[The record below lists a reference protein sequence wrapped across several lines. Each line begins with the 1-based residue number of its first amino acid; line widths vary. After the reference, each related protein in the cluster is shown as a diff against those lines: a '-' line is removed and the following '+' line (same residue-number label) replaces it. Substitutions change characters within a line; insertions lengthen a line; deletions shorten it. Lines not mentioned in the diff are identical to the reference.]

1 MRRIIHI
8 SLLICL
14 ISCQQNGL
22 DAVQVGAPIYVAAS
36 VGGSTMT
43 KAPYMPMDNQG
54 HMIETPSPEY
64 PLMTDVWGSTE
75 AYEFTEKFYDPEE
88 KTRPWD
94 GSDESGK
101 VAIHTD
107 ATFQSGDPQLLRAAI
122 YNKNT
127 KPTVYFVAFSPISH
141 GAEKWVASDDGKSA
155 SFVFSGNDDV
165 MFAPQV
171 EGRYAQE
178 FSKSPLLHFRHLL
191 TWLRIEFK
199 AESKE
204 VSDSWGAIQSMTIRT
219 KNKVTVDLTEQS
231 YQADPFSYNFD
242 DPNNISFS
250 GELVNMNFYKVIE
263 EDSYVGS
270 QVTLVKKYTD
280 DVFPQVGGNTLI
292 PYLKTEELAYV
303 LCAPVTGQGKIVVDG
318 EDVDSPEYYIDLVT
332 DKRTVSIPIDL
343 RVFNKVTGK
352 VEPFLGS
359 SRGLQFTITLNFK
372 MGNTVYVACSANDW
386 KVGGL
391 VIGGIGDNELQTN

>member
-22 DAVQVGAPIYVAAS
+22 DAVQVGAPVYIAAS
-36 VGGSTMT
+36 VGGDSMT
-43 KAPYMPMDNQG
+43 KAPYMPTNNQG
-54 HMIETPSPEY
+54 HMVETPSPEH
-64 PLMTDVWGSTE
+64 PLKTDVWGSTTS
-75 AYEFTEKFYDPEE
+75 YIFTEEFYDQE

-127 KPTVYFVAFSPISH
+127 KPTVYFVAFSPISQ
-141 GAEKWVASDDGKSA
+141 GAEKWVASEDGKSA

-171 EGRYAQE
+171 QGTYATDY
-178 FSKSPLLHFRHLL
+178 SKSPVLSYRHLL
-191 TWLRIEFK
+191 TWLRVQMQ

-204 VSDSWGAIQSMTIRT
+204 VSDSWGAIKSMTIRSNSNL
-219 KNKVTVDLTEQS
+219 KIDLQKEAYNNDGT
-231 YQADPFSYNFD
+231 YNFE
-242 DPNNISFS
+242 NVVFS
-250 GELVNMNFYKVIE
+250 EETDLNFYKTIE
-263 EDSYVGS
+263 EESYDGA
-270 QVTLVKKYTD
+270 QVTMKKKFTD
-280 DVFPQVGGNTLI
+280 EVFTDIKV
-292 PYLKTEELAYV
+292 PYLKKEELAYV
-303 LCAPVTGQGKIVVDG
+303 LCAPVVGTDKKVVDG
-318 EDVDSPEYYIDLVT
+318 EEIDAEEYVITIST
-332 DKRTVSIPIDL
+332 DKRNVAIPVDL
-343 RVFNKVTGK
+343 RHMVSGV
-352 VEPFLGS
+352 VQPFLGS
-359 SRGLQFTITLNFK
+359 TRCMQFTLSLNFK
-372 MGNTVYVACSANDW
+372 MGNTIYLTSSVQDW

-391 VIGGIGDNELQTN
+391 VVGNIGDGNIQ

>member
-54 HMIETPSPEY
+54 HMVETPSPEH
-64 PLMTDVWGSTE
+64 PLKTDVWGSTTS
-75 AYEFTEKFYDPEE
+75 YIFTEEFYDQE

-127 KPTVYFVAFSPISH
+127 KPTVYFVAFSPISQ
-141 GAEKWVASDDGKSA
+141 GAEKWVASEDGKSA

-171 EGRYAQE
+171 QGTYATDY
-178 FSKSPLLHFRHLL
+178 SKSPVLSYSHLL
-191 TWLRIEFK
+191 TWLRVEMQ

-204 VSDSWGAIQSMTIRT
+204 VSDSWGAIKSMTIRSNSNV
-219 KNKVTVDLTEQS
+219 KIDLQKEAYNNDGT
-231 YQADPFSYNFD
+231 YNFE
-242 DPNNISFS
+242 NVVFS
-250 GELVNMNFYKVIE
+250 EETDLNFYKTIE
-263 EDSYVGS
+263 EESYDGA
-270 QVTLVKKYTD
+270 QVTMKKKFTD
-280 DVFPQVGGNTLI
+280 EVFTDIKV
-292 PYLKTEELAYV
+292 PYLKKEELAYV
-303 LCAPVTGQGKIVVDG
+303 LCAPVVGADKKVVDG
-318 EDVDSPEYYIDLVT
+318 EEIDAEEYVITIST
-332 DKRTVSIPIDL
+332 DKRNVAIPVDL
-343 RVFNKVTGK
+343 RHMVSGV
-352 VEPFLGS
+352 VQPFLGS
-359 SRGLQFTITLNFK
+359 TRCMQFTLSLNFK
-372 MGNTVYVACSANDW
+372 MGNTIYLTSSVQDW

-391 VIGGIGDNELQTN
+391 AVGNIGDGNIQ

>member
-43 KAPYMPMDNQG
+43 KAPYMPMDNKG
-54 HMIETPSPEY
+54 HMVETPSPEH
-64 PLMTDVWGSTE
+64 PLKTDVWGSTTS
-75 AYEFTEKFYDPEE
+75 YIFTEEFYDQE

-127 KPTVYFVAFSPISH
+127 KPTVYFVAFSPISQ
-141 GAEKWVASDDGKSA
+141 GAEKWVASEDGKSA

-171 EGRYAQE
+171 QGTYATDY
-178 FSKSPLLHFRHLL
+178 SKSPVLSYSHLL
-191 TWLRIEFK
+191 TWLRIEMQ

-204 VSDSWGAIQSMTIRT
+204 VSDSWGAIKSMTIRSNSNV
-219 KNKVTVDLTEQS
+219 KIDLQKEAYNNDGT
-231 YQADPFSYNFD
+231 YNFE
-242 DPNNISFS
+242 NVVFS
-250 GELVNMNFYKVIE
+250 EETDLNLYKTIE
-263 EDSYVGS
+263 EESYDGA
-270 QVTLVKKYTD
+270 QVTMKKKFTD
-280 DVFPQVGGNTLI
+280 EVFTDIKV
-292 PYLKTEELAYV
+292 PYLKKEELAYV
-303 LCAPVTGQGKIVVDG
+303 LCAPVVGTDKKVVDG
-318 EDVDSPEYYIDLVT
+318 EEIDAEEYVITIST
-332 DKRTVSIPIDL
+332 DKRNVAIPVDL
-343 RVFNKVTGK
+343 RHMVSGV
-352 VEPFLGS
+352 VQPFLGS
-359 SRGLQFTITLNFK
+359 TRCMQFTLSLNFK
-372 MGNTVYVACSANDW
+372 MGNTIYLTSSVQDW

-391 VIGGIGDNELQTN
+391 VVGNIGDGNIQ

>member
-43 KAPYMPMDNQG
+43 KAPYMPMDNKG
-54 HMIETPSPEY
+54 HMVETPSPEH
-64 PLMTDVWGSTE
+64 PLKTDVWGSTTS
-75 AYEFTEKFYDPEE
+75 YIFTEEFYDQE

-127 KPTVYFVAFSPISH
+127 KPTVYFVAFSPISQ
-141 GAEKWVASDDGKSA
+141 GAEKWVASEDGKSA

-171 EGRYAQE
+171 QGTYATDY
-178 FSKSPLLHFRHLL
+178 SKSPVLSYRHLL
-191 TWLRIEFK
+191 TWLRVEMQ

-204 VSDSWGAIQSMTIRT
+204 VSDSWGAIKSMTIRSNSNV
-219 KNKVTVDLTEQS
+219 KIDLQKEAYNNDGT
-231 YQADPFSYNFD
+231 YNFE
-242 DPNNISFS
+242 NVVFS
-250 GELVNMNFYKVIE
+250 EETDLNLYKTIE
-263 EDSYVGS
+263 EESYDGA
-270 QVTLVKKYTD
+270 QVTMKKKFTD
-280 DVFPQVGGNTLI
+280 EVFTDIKV
-292 PYLKTEELAYV
+292 PYLKKEELAYV
-303 LCAPVTGQGKIVVDG
+303 LCAPVVGTDKKVVDG
-318 EDVDSPEYYIDLVT
+318 EEIDAEEYVITIST
-332 DKRTVSIPIDL
+332 DKRNVAIPVDL
-343 RVFNKVTGK
+343 RHMVSGV
-352 VEPFLGS
+352 VQPFLGS
-359 SRGLQFTITLNFK
+359 TRCMQFTLSLNFK
-372 MGNTVYVACSANDW
+372 MGNTIYLTSSVQDW
-386 KVGGL
+386 NVGGL
-391 VIGGIGDNELQTN
+391 VVGNIGDGNIQ

>member
-1 MRRIIHI
+1 MLSKMRRIIHI

-54 HMIETPSPEY
+54 HMVETPSPEH
-64 PLMTDVWGSTE
+64 PLKTDVWGSTTS
-75 AYEFTEKFYDPEE
+75 YIFTEEFYDQE

-127 KPTVYFVAFSPISH
+127 KPTVYFVAFSPISQ
-141 GAEKWVASDDGKSA
+141 GAEKWVASEDGKSA

-171 EGRYAQE
+171 QGTYATDY
-178 FSKSPLLHFRHLL
+178 SKSPVLSYSHLL
-191 TWLRIEFK
+191 TWLRVEMQ

-204 VSDSWGAIQSMTIRT
+204 VSDSWGAIKSMTIRSNSNV
-219 KNKVTVDLTEQS
+219 KIDLQKEAYNNDGT
-231 YQADPFSYNFD
+231 YNFE
-242 DPNNISFS
+242 N
-250 GELVNMNFYKVIE
+250 LVFTEETDLNFYKTIE
-263 EDSYVGS
+263 EESYDGA
-270 QVTLVKKYTD
+270 QVTMKKKFTD
-280 DVFPQVGGNTLI
+280 EVFTDIKV
-292 PYLKTEELAYV
+292 PYLKKEELAYV
-303 LCAPVTGQGKIVVDG
+303 LCAPVVGTDKKVVDG
-318 EDVDSPEYYIDLVT
+318 EEIDAEEYVITIST
-332 DKRTVSIPIDL
+332 DKRNVAIPVDL
-343 RVFNKVTGK
+343 RHMVSGV
-352 VEPFLGS
+352 VQPFLGS
-359 SRGLQFTITLNFK
+359 TRCMQFTLSLNFK
-372 MGNTVYVACSANDW
+372 MGNTIYLTSSVQDW

-391 VIGGIGDNELQTN
+391 VVGNIGDGNIQ

>member
-22 DAVQVGAPIYVAAS
+22 DAVQVGAPVYIAAS

-54 HMIETPSPEY
+54 HMVETPSPEH
-64 PLMTDVWGSTE
+64 PLKTDVWGSTTS
-75 AYEFTEKFYDPEE
+75 YIFTEEFYDQE

-127 KPTVYFVAFSPISH
+127 KPTVYFVAFSPISQ
-141 GAEKWVASDDGKSA
+141 GAEKWVASEDGKSA

-171 EGRYAQE
+171 QGTYATDY
-178 FSKSPLLHFRHLL
+178 SKSPVLSYSHLL
-191 TWLRIEFK
+191 TWLRVEMQ

-204 VSDSWGAIQSMTIRT
+204 VSDSWGAIKSMTIRSNRNV
-219 KNKVTVDLTEQS
+219 KIDLQKEAYNNDGT
-231 YQADPFSYNFD
+231 YNFE
-242 DPNNISFS
+242 NVVFS
-250 GELVNMNFYKVIE
+250 EETDLNFYKTIE
-263 EDSYVGS
+263 EESYDGA
-270 QVTLVKKYTD
+270 QVTMKKKFTD
-280 DVFPQVGGNTLI
+280 EVFTDIKV
-292 PYLKTEELAYV
+292 PYLKKEELAYV
-303 LCAPVTGQGKIVVDG
+303 LCAPVVGTDKKVVDG
-318 EDVDSPEYYIDLVT
+318 EEIDAEEYVITIST
-332 DKRTVSIPIDL
+332 DKRNVAIPVDL
-343 RVFNKVTGK
+343 RHMVSGV
-352 VEPFLGS
+352 VQPFLGS
-359 SRGLQFTITLNFK
+359 TRCMQFTLSLNFK
-372 MGNTVYVACSANDW
+372 MGNTIYLTSSVQDW

-391 VIGGIGDNELQTN
+391 VVGNIGDGNIQ

>member
-22 DAVQVGAPIYVAAS
+22 DAVQVGAPVYIAAS

-54 HMIETPSPEY
+54 HMVETPSPEH
-64 PLMTDVWGSTE
+64 PLKTDVWGSTDP
-75 AYEFTEKFYDPEE
+75 YIFTEKFYDQE

-127 KPTVYFVAFSPISH
+127 KPTVYFVAFSPISQ
-141 GAEKWVASDDGKSA
+141 GAEKWVASEDGKSA

-171 EGRYAQE
+171 QGTYATDY
-178 FSKSPLLHFRHLL
+178 SKSPVLSYSHLL
-191 TWLRIEFK
+191 TWLRVEMQ

-204 VSDSWGAIQSMTIRT
+204 VSDSWGAIKSMTIRSNRNV
-219 KNKVTVDLTEQS
+219 KIDLQKEAYNNDGT
-231 YQADPFSYNFD
+231 YNFE
-242 DPNNISFS
+242 NVVFS
-250 GELVNMNFYKVIE
+250 EETDLNFYKTIE
-263 EDSYVGS
+263 EESYDGA
-270 QVTLVKKYTD
+270 QVTMKKKFTD
-280 DVFPQVGGNTLI
+280 EVFTDIKV
-292 PYLKTEELAYV
+292 PYLKKEELAYV
-303 LCAPVTGQGKIVVDG
+303 LCAPVVGTDKKVVDG
-318 EDVDSPEYYIDLVT
+318 EEIDAEEYVITIST
-332 DKRTVSIPIDL
+332 DKRNVAIPVDL
-343 RVFNKVTGK
+343 RHIVSGV
-352 VEPFLGS
+352 VQPFLGS
-359 SRGLQFTITLNFK
+359 TRCMQFTLSLNFK
-372 MGNTVYVACSANDW
+372 MGNTIYLTSSVQDW

-391 VIGGIGDNELQTN
+391 VVGNIGDGNIQ

>member
-43 KAPYMPMDNQG
+43 KAPYMPMDNKG
-54 HMIETPSPEY
+54 HMVETPSPEH
-64 PLMTDVWGSTE
+64 PLKTDVWGSTTS
-75 AYEFTEKFYDPEE
+75 YIFTEEFYDQE

-127 KPTVYFVAFSPISH
+127 KPTVYFVAFSPISQ
-141 GAEKWVASDDGKSA
+141 GAEKWVASEDGKSA

-171 EGRYAQE
+171 QGTYATDY
-178 FSKSPLLHFRHLL
+178 SKSPVLSYRHLL
-191 TWLRIEFK
+191 TWLRVEMQ

-204 VSDSWGAIQSMTIRT
+204 VSDSWGAIKSMTIRSNNNV
-219 KNKVTVDLTEQS
+219 KIDLQKEAYNNDGT
-231 YQADPFSYNFD
+231 YNFQ
-242 DPNNISFS
+242 NIVFS
-250 GELVNMNFYKVIE
+250 EETDLNLYKTIE
-263 EDSYVGS
+263 EESYDGA
-270 QVTLVKKYTD
+270 QVTMKKKFTD
-280 DVFPQVGGNTLI
+280 EVFTDIKV
-292 PYLKTEELAYV
+292 PYLKKEELAYV
-303 LCAPVTGQGKIVVDG
+303 LCAPVVGTDKKVVDG
-318 EDVDSPEYYIDLVT
+318 EEIDAEEYVITIST
-332 DKRTVSIPIDL
+332 DKRNVAIPVDL
-343 RVFNKVTGK
+343 RHMVSGV
-352 VEPFLGS
+352 VQPFLGS
-359 SRGLQFTITLNFK
+359 TRCMQFTLSLNFK
-372 MGNTVYVACSANDW
+372 MGNTIYLTSSVQDW

-391 VIGGIGDNELQTN
+391 AVGNIGDGNIQ

>member
-22 DAVQVGAPIYVAAS
+22 DAVQVGAPVYIAAS

-54 HMIETPSPEY
+54 HMIETPSPEH
-64 PLMTDVWGSTE
+64 PLKTDVWGSTTS
-75 AYEFTEKFYDPEE
+75 YIFTEEFYDQE

-127 KPTVYFVAFSPISH
+127 KPTVYFVAFSPISQ
-141 GAEKWVASDDGKSA
+141 GAEKWVASEDGKSA

-171 EGRYAQE
+171 QGTYATDY
-178 FSKSPLLHFRHLL
+178 SKSPVLSYRHLL
-191 TWLRIEFK
+191 TWLRVEMQ

-204 VSDSWGAIQSMTIRT
+204 VSDSWGAIKSMTIRSNRNV
-219 KNKVTVDLTEQS
+219 KIDLQKEAYNNDGT
-231 YQADPFSYNFD
+231 YNFE
-242 DPNNISFS
+242 NVVFS
-250 GELVNMNFYKVIE
+250 EETDLNFYKTIE
-263 EDSYVGS
+263 EESYDGA
-270 QVTLVKKYTD
+270 QVTMKKKFTD
-280 DVFPQVGGNTLI
+280 EVFTDIKV
-292 PYLKTEELAYV
+292 PYLKKEELAYV
-303 LCAPVTGQGKIVVDG
+303 LCAPVVGTDKKVVDG
-318 EDVDSPEYYIDLVT
+318 EEIDAEEYVITIST
-332 DKRTVSIPIDL
+332 DKRNVAIPVDL
-343 RVFNKVTGK
+343 RHMVSGV
-352 VEPFLGS
+352 VQPFLGS
-359 SRGLQFTITLNFK
+359 TRCMQFTLSLNFK
-372 MGNTVYVACSANDW
+372 MGNTIYLTSSVQDW

-391 VIGGIGDNELQTN
+391 VVGNIGDGNIQ

>member
-127 KPTVYFVAFSPISH
+127 KPTVYFVAFSPISQ

-204 VSDSWGAIQSMTIRT
+204 VSDSWGAIKSMTIRSNSNV
-219 KNKVTVDLTEQS
+219 KIDLQKEAYNNDGT
-231 YQADPFSYNFD
+231 YNFE
-242 DPNNISFS
+242 NVVFS
-250 GELVNMNFYKVIE
+250 EEKDLNFYKTIE
-263 EDSYVGS
+263 EESYDGA
-270 QVTLVKKYTD
+270 QVTMKKKFTD
-280 DVFPQVGGNTLI
+280 EVFTDIKV
-292 PYLKTEELAYV
+292 PYLKKEELAYV
-303 LCAPVTGQGKIVVDG
+303 LCAPVVGADKKVVDG
-318 EDVDSPEYYIDLVT
+318 EEIDAEEYVITIST
-332 DKRTVSIPIDL
+332 DKRNVAIPVDL
-343 RVFNKVTGK
+343 RHMVSGV
-352 VEPFLGS
+352 VQPFLGS
-359 SRGLQFTITLNFK
+359 TRCMQFTLSLNFK
-372 MGNTVYVACSANDW
+372 MGNTIYLTSSVQDW

-391 VIGGIGDNELQTN
+391 VVGNIGDGNIQ

>member
-43 KAPYMPMDNQG
+43 KAPYMPMDNKG
-54 HMIETPSPEY
+54 HMVETPSPEH
-64 PLMTDVWGSTE
+64 PLKTDVWGSTTS
-75 AYEFTEKFYDPEE
+75 YIFTEEFYDQE

-127 KPTVYFVAFSPISH
+127 KPTVYFVAFSPISQ
-141 GAEKWVASDDGKSA
+141 GAEKWVASEDGKSA

-171 EGRYAQE
+171 QGTYATDY
-178 FSKSPLLHFRHLL
+178 SKSPVLSYSHLL
-191 TWLRIEFK
+191 TWLRIEMQ

-204 VSDSWGAIQSMTIRT
+204 VSDSWGAIKSMTIRSNNNV
-219 KNKVTVDLTEQS
+219 KIDLQKEAYNNDGT
-231 YQADPFSYNFD
+231 YNFE
-242 DPNNISFS
+242 NVVFS
-250 GELVNMNFYKVIE
+250 EETDLNFYKTIE
-263 EDSYVGS
+263 EESYDGA
-270 QVTLVKKYTD
+270 QVTMKKKFTD
-280 DVFPQVGGNTLI
+280 EVFTDIKV
-292 PYLKTEELAYV
+292 PYLKKEELAYV
-303 LCAPVTGQGKIVVDG
+303 LCAPVVGTDKKVVDG
-318 EDVDSPEYYIDLVT
+318 EEIDAEEYVITIST
-332 DKRTVSIPIDL
+332 DKRNVAIPVDL
-343 RVFNKVTGK
+343 RHMVSGV
-352 VEPFLGS
+352 VQPFLGS
-359 SRGLQFTITLNFK
+359 TRCMQFTLSLNFK
-372 MGNTVYVACSANDW
+372 MGNTIYLTSSVQDW

-391 VIGGIGDNELQTN
+391 VVGNIGDGNIQ

>member
-43 KAPYMPMDNQG
+43 KAPYMPMDNKG
-54 HMIETPSPEY
+54 HMVETPSPEH
-64 PLMTDVWGSTE
+64 PLKTDVWGSTTS
-75 AYEFTEKFYDPEE
+75 YIFTEEFYDQE

-127 KPTVYFVAFSPISH
+127 KPTVYFVAFSPISQ
-141 GAEKWVASDDGKSA
+141 GAEKWVASEDGKSA

-171 EGRYAQE
+171 QGTYATDY
-178 FSKSPLLHFRHLL
+178 SKSPVLSYSHLL
-191 TWLRIEFK
+191 TWLRIEMQ

-204 VSDSWGAIQSMTIRT
+204 VSDSWGAIKSMTIRSNSNV
-219 KNKVTVDLTEQS
+219 KIDLQKEAYNNDGT
-231 YQADPFSYNFD
+231 YNFQ
-242 DPNNISFS
+242 NIVFS
-250 GELVNMNFYKVIE
+250 EETDLNLYKTIE
-263 EDSYVGS
+263 EESYDGA
-270 QVTLVKKYTD
+270 QVTMKKKFTD
-280 DVFPQVGGNTLI
+280 EVFTDIKV
-292 PYLKTEELAYV
+292 PYLKKEELAYV
-303 LCAPVTGQGKIVVDG
+303 LCAPVVGTDKKVVDG
-318 EDVDSPEYYIDLVT
+318 EEIDAEEYVITIST
-332 DKRTVSIPIDL
+332 DKRNVAIPVDL
-343 RVFNKVTGK
+343 RHMVSGV
-352 VEPFLGS
+352 VQPFLGS
-359 SRGLQFTITLNFK
+359 TRCMQFTLSLNFK
-372 MGNTVYVACSANDW
+372 MGNTIYLTSSVQDW

-391 VIGGIGDNELQTN
+391 VVGNIGDGNIQ

>member
-22 DAVQVGAPIYVAAS
+22 DAVQVGAPVYIAAS

-54 HMIETPSPEY
+54 HMIETPSPEH
-64 PLMTDVWGSTE
+64 PLKTDVWGSTTS
-75 AYEFTEKFYDPEE
+75 YIFTEEFYDQE

-127 KPTVYFVAFSPISH
+127 KPTVYFVAFSPISQ
-141 GAEKWVASDDGKSA
+141 GAEKWVASEDGKSA

-171 EGRYAQE
+171 QGTYATDY
-178 FSKSPLLHFRHLL
+178 SKSPVLSYRHLL
-191 TWLRIEFK
+191 TWLRVEMQ

-204 VSDSWGAIQSMTIRT
+204 VSDSWGAIKSMTIRSNSNV
-219 KNKVTVDLTEQS
+219 KIDLQKEAYNNDGT
-231 YQADPFSYNFD
+231 YNFE
-242 DPNNISFS
+242 NAVFS
-250 GELVNMNFYKVIE
+250 EETDLNFYKTIE
-263 EDSYVGS
+263 EESYDGA
-270 QVTLVKKYTD
+270 QVTMKKKFTD
-280 DVFPQVGGNTLI
+280 EVFTDIKV
-292 PYLKTEELAYV
+292 PYLKKEELAYV
-303 LCAPVTGQGKIVVDG
+303 LCAPVVGTDKKVVDG
-318 EDVDSPEYYIDLVT
+318 EEIDAEEYVITIST
-332 DKRTVSIPIDL
+332 DKRNVAIPVDL
-343 RVFNKVTGK
+343 RHMVSGV
-352 VEPFLGS
+352 VQPFLGS
-359 SRGLQFTITLNFK
+359 TRCMQFTLSLNFK
-372 MGNTVYVACSANDW
+372 MGNTIYLTSSVQDW

-391 VIGGIGDNELQTN
+391 VVGNIGDGNIQ

>member
-127 KPTVYFVAFSPISH
+127 KPTVYFVAFSPISQ
-141 GAEKWVASDDGKSA
+141 GAEKWVASEDGKSA

-204 VSDSWGAIQSMTIRT
+204 VSDSWGAIKSMTIRSNSNV
-219 KNKVTVDLTEQS
+219 KIDLQKEAYNNDGT
-231 YQADPFSYNFD
+231 YNFE
-242 DPNNISFS
+242 NVVFS
-250 GELVNMNFYKVIE
+250 EETDLNFYKTIE
-263 EDSYVGS
+263 EGSYDGA
-270 QVTLVKKYTD
+270 QVTMKKKFTD
-280 DVFPQVGGNTLI
+280 EVFTDIKV
-292 PYLKTEELAYV
+292 PYLKKEELAYV
-303 LCAPVTGQGKIVVDG
+303 LCAPVVGTDKKVVDG
-318 EDVDSPEYYIDLVT
+318 EEIDAEEYVITIST
-332 DKRTVSIPIDL
+332 DKRNVAIPVDL
-343 RVFNKVTGK
+343 RHMVSGV
-352 VEPFLGS
+352 VQPFLGS
-359 SRGLQFTITLNFK
+359 TRCMQFTLSLNFK
-372 MGNTVYVACSANDW
+372 MGNTIYLTSSVQDW

-391 VIGGIGDNELQTN
+391 VVGNIGDGNIQ

>member
-22 DAVQVGAPIYVAAS
+22 DAVQVGAPVYIAAS

-54 HMIETPSPEY
+54 HMVETPSPEH
-64 PLMTDVWGSTE
+64 PLKTDVWGSTTS
-75 AYEFTEKFYDPEE
+75 YIFTEEFYDQE

-127 KPTVYFVAFSPISH
+127 KPTVYFVAFSPISQ
-141 GAEKWVASDDGKSA
+141 GAEKWVASEDGKSA

-171 EGRYAQE
+171 QGTYATDY
-178 FSKSPLLHFRHLL
+178 SKSPVLSYRHLL
-191 TWLRIEFK
+191 TWLRVEMQ

-204 VSDSWGAIQSMTIRT
+204 VSDSWGAIKSMTIRSNSNV
-219 KNKVTVDLTEQS
+219 KIDLQKEAYNNDGT
-231 YQADPFSYNFD
+231 YNFE
-242 DPNNISFS
+242 NVVFS
-250 GELVNMNFYKVIE
+250 EETDLNLYKTIE
-263 EDSYVGS
+263 EESYDGA
-270 QVTLVKKYTD
+270 QVTMKKKFTD
-280 DVFPQVGGNTLI
+280 EVFTDIKV
-292 PYLKTEELAYV
+292 PYLKKEELAYV
-303 LCAPVTGQGKIVVDG
+303 LCAPVVGTDKKVVDG
-318 EDVDSPEYYIDLVT
+318 EEIDAEEYVITIST
-332 DKRTVSIPIDL
+332 DKRNVAIPVDL
-343 RVFNKVTGK
+343 RHMVSGV
-352 VEPFLGS
+352 VQPFLGS
-359 SRGLQFTITLNFK
+359 TRCMQFTLSLNFK
-372 MGNTVYVACSANDW
+372 MGNTIYLTSSVQDW
-386 KVGGL
+386 NVGGL
-391 VIGGIGDNELQTN
+391 VVGNIGDGNIQ

>member
-22 DAVQVGAPIYVAAS
+22 DAVQVGAPVYIAAS
-36 VGGSTMT
+36 VGGDSMT
-43 KAPYMPMDNQG
+43 KAPYMPTNNQG
-54 HMIETPSPEY
+54 HMVETPSPEH
-64 PLMTDVWGSTE
+64 PLKTDVWGSTTS
-75 AYEFTEKFYDPEE
+75 YIFTEEFYDQE

-127 KPTVYFVAFSPISH
+127 KPTVYFVAFSPISQ
-141 GAEKWVASDDGKSA
+141 GAEKWVASEDGKSA

-171 EGRYAQE
+171 QGTYATDY
-178 FSKSPLLHFRHLL
+178 SKSPVLSYSHLL
-191 TWLRIEFK
+191 TWLRVEMQ

-204 VSDSWGAIQSMTIRT
+204 VSDSWGAIKSMTIRSNNNV
-219 KNKVTVDLTEQS
+219 KIDLQKEAYNNDGT
-231 YQADPFSYNFD
+231 YNFE
-242 DPNNISFS
+242 NVVFS
-250 GELVNMNFYKVIE
+250 EETDLNFYKTIE
-263 EDSYVGS
+263 EESYDGA
-270 QVTLVKKYTD
+270 QVTMKKKFTD
-280 DVFPQVGGNTLI
+280 EVFTDIKV
-292 PYLKTEELAYV
+292 PYLKKEELAYV
-303 LCAPVTGQGKIVVDG
+303 LCAPVVGTDKKVVDG
-318 EDVDSPEYYIDLVT
+318 EEIDAEEYVITIST
-332 DKRTVSIPIDL
+332 DKRNVAIPVDL
-343 RVFNKVTGK
+343 RHMVSGV
-352 VEPFLGS
+352 VQPFLGS
-359 SRGLQFTITLNFK
+359 TRCMQFTLSLNFK
-372 MGNTVYVACSANDW
+372 MGNTIYLTSSVQDW

-391 VIGGIGDNELQTN
+391 VVGNIGDGNIQ

>member
-1 MRRIIHI
+1 MLSKMRRIIHI

-22 DAVQVGAPIYVAAS
+22 DTVQVGAPIYVAAS

-54 HMIETPSPEY
+54 HMIETPSPEH
-64 PLMTDVWGSTE
+64 PLKTDVWGSTDS
-75 AYEFTEKFYDPEE
+75 YIFTEEFYDQE

-127 KPTVYFVAFSPISH
+127 KPTVYFVAFSPISQ

-171 EGRYAQE
+171 QGTYATDY
-178 FSKSPLLHFRHLL
+178 SKSPVLSYSHLL
-191 TWLRIEFK
+191 TWLRIEMQ

-204 VSDSWGAIQSMTIRT
+204 VSDSWGAIKSMTIRSNNNV
-219 KNKVTVDLTEQS
+219 KIDLQKEAYNNDGT
-231 YQADPFSYNFD
+231 YNFE
-242 DPNNISFS
+242 NAVFS
-250 GELVNMNFYKVIE
+250 EETDLNFYKTIE
-263 EDSYVGS
+263 EESYDGA
-270 QVTLVKKYTD
+270 QVTMKKKFTD
-280 DVFPQVGGNTLI
+280 EVFTDIKV
-292 PYLKTEELAYV
+292 PYLKKEELAYV
-303 LCAPVTGQGKIVVDG
+303 LCAPVVGTDKKVVDG
-318 EDVDSPEYYIDLVT
+318 EEIDAEEYVITIST
-332 DKRTVSIPIDL
+332 DKRNVAIPVDL
-343 RVFNKVTGK
+343 RHMVSGEVQ
-352 VEPFLGS
+352 PFLGS
-359 SRGLQFTITLNFK
+359 TRCMQFTLSLNFK
-372 MGNTVYVACSANDW
+372 MGNTIYLTSSVQDW

-391 VIGGIGDNELQTN
+391 VVGNIGDGNIQ

>member
-22 DAVQVGAPIYVAAS
+22 DAVQVGAPVYIAAS
-36 VGGSTMT
+36 VGGDSMT
-43 KAPYMPMDNQG
+43 KAPYMPTNNQG
-54 HMIETPSPEY
+54 HMVETPSPEH
-64 PLMTDVWGSTE
+64 PLKTDVWGSTTS
-75 AYEFTEKFYDPEE
+75 YIFTEEFYDQE

-127 KPTVYFVAFSPISH
+127 KPTVYFVAFSPISQ
-141 GAEKWVASDDGKSA
+141 GAEKWVASEDGKSA

-171 EGRYAQE
+171 QGTYATDY
-178 FSKSPLLHFRHLL
+178 SKSPVLSYSHLL
-191 TWLRIEFK
+191 TWLRVEMQ

-204 VSDSWGAIQSMTIRT
+204 VSDSWGAIKSMTIRSNSNV
-219 KNKVTVDLTEQS
+219 KIDLQKEAYNNDGT
-231 YQADPFSYNFD
+231 YNFE
-242 DPNNISFS
+242 NVVFS
-250 GELVNMNFYKVIE
+250 EETDLNLYKTIE
-263 EDSYVGS
+263 EESYDGA
-270 QVTLVKKYTD
+270 QVTMKKKFTD
-280 DVFPQVGGNTLI
+280 EVFTDIKV
-292 PYLKTEELAYV
+292 PYLKKEELAYV
-303 LCAPVTGQGKIVVDG
+303 LCAPVVGTDKKVVDG
-318 EDVDSPEYYIDLVT
+318 EEIDAEEYVITIST
-332 DKRTVSIPIDL
+332 DKRNVAIPVDL
-343 RVFNKVTGK
+343 RHMVSGV
-352 VEPFLGS
+352 VQPFLGS
-359 SRGLQFTITLNFK
+359 TRCMQFTLSLNFK
-372 MGNTVYVACSANDW
+372 MGNTIYLTSSVQDW

-391 VIGGIGDNELQTN
+391 VVGNIGDDNIQ

>member
-43 KAPYMPMDNQG
+43 KAPYMPMDNKG
-54 HMIETPSPEY
+54 HMVETPSPEH
-64 PLMTDVWGSTE
+64 PLKTDVWGSTTS
-75 AYEFTEKFYDPEE
+75 YIFTEEFYDQE

-127 KPTVYFVAFSPISH
+127 KPTVYFVAFSPISQ
-141 GAEKWVASDDGKSA
+141 GAEKWVASEDGKSA

-171 EGRYAQE
+171 QGTYATDY
-178 FSKSPLLHFRHLL
+178 SKSPVLSYSHLL
-191 TWLRIEFK
+191 TWLRVEMQ

-204 VSDSWGAIQSMTIRT
+204 VSDSWGAIKSMTIRSNSNV
-219 KNKVTVDLTEQS
+219 KIDLQKEAYNNDGT
-231 YQADPFSYNFD
+231 YNFE
-242 DPNNISFS
+242 NVVFS
-250 GELVNMNFYKVIE
+250 EETDLNFYKTIE
-263 EDSYVGS
+263 EESYDGA
-270 QVTLVKKYTD
+270 QVTMKKKFTD
-280 DVFPQVGGNTLI
+280 EVFTDINV
-292 PYLKTEELAYV
+292 PYLKKEELAYV
-303 LCAPVTGQGKIVVDG
+303 LCAPVVGTDKKVVDG
-318 EDVDSPEYYIDLVT
+318 EEIDAEEYVITIST
-332 DKRTVSIPIDL
+332 DKRNVAIPVDL
-343 RVFNKVTGK
+343 RHMVSGEVQ
-352 VEPFLGS
+352 PFLGS
-359 SRGLQFTITLNFK
+359 TRCMQFTLSLNFK
-372 MGNTVYVACSANDW
+372 MGNTIYLTSSVQDW

-391 VIGGIGDNELQTN
+391 VVGNIGDGNIQ

>member
-22 DAVQVGAPIYVAAS
+22 DAVQVGAPVYIAAS
-36 VGGSTMT
+36 VGGDSMT
-43 KAPYMPMDNQG
+43 KAPYMPTNNQG
-54 HMIETPSPEY
+54 HMVETPSPEH
-64 PLMTDVWGSTE
+64 PLKTDVWGSTTS
-75 AYEFTEKFYDPEE
+75 YIFTEEFYDQE

-127 KPTVYFVAFSPISH
+127 KPTVYFVAFSPISQ
-141 GAEKWVASDDGKSA
+141 GAEKWVASEDGKSA

-171 EGRYAQE
+171 QGTYATDY
-178 FSKSPLLHFRHLL
+178 SKSPVLSYRHLL
-191 TWLRIEFK
+191 TWLRVEMQ

-204 VSDSWGAIQSMTIRT
+204 VSDSWGAIKSMTIRSNSNL
-219 KNKVTVDLTEQS
+219 KIDLQKEAYNNDGT
-231 YQADPFSYNFD
+231 YNFE
-242 DPNNISFS
+242 NVVFS
-250 GELVNMNFYKVIE
+250 EETDLNFYKTIE
-263 EDSYVGS
+263 EESYDGA
-270 QVTLVKKYTD
+270 QVAMKKKFTD
-280 DVFPQVGGNTLI
+280 EVFTDIKV
-292 PYLKTEELAYV
+292 PYLKKEELAYV
-303 LCAPVTGQGKIVVDG
+303 LCAPVVGTDKKVVDG
-318 EDVDSPEYYIDLVT
+318 EEIDAEEYVITIST
-332 DKRTVSIPIDL
+332 DKRNVAIPVDL
-343 RVFNKVTGK
+343 RHMVSGV
-352 VEPFLGS
+352 VQPFLGS
-359 SRGLQFTITLNFK
+359 TRCMQFTLSLNFK
-372 MGNTVYVACSANDW
+372 MGNTIYLTSSVQDW

-391 VIGGIGDNELQTN
+391 VVGNIGDGNIQ

>member
-43 KAPYMPMDNQG
+43 KAPYMPMDNKG
-54 HMIETPSPEY
+54 HMVETPSPEH
-64 PLMTDVWGSTE
+64 PLKTDVWGSTTS
-75 AYEFTEKFYDPEE
+75 YIFTEEFYDQER
-88 KTRPWD
+88 TRPWD

-127 KPTVYFVAFSPISH
+127 KPTVYFVAFSPISQV
-141 GAEKWVASDDGKSA
+141 AEKWVASEDGKSA

-171 EGRYAQE
+171 QGTYATDY
-178 FSKSPLLHFRHLL
+178 SKSPVLSYSHLL
-191 TWLRIEFK
+191 TWLRIEMQ

-204 VSDSWGAIQSMTIRT
+204 VSDSWGAIKSITIRSNSNV
-219 KNKVTVDLTEQS
+219 KIDLQKEAYNNDGT
-231 YQADPFSYNFD
+231 YNFE
-242 DPNNISFS
+242 NVVFS
-250 GELVNMNFYKVIE
+250 EETDLNFYKTIE
-263 EDSYVGS
+263 EESYDGA
-270 QVTLVKKYTD
+270 QVTMKKKFTD
-280 DVFPQVGGNTLI
+280 EVFTDIKV
-292 PYLKTEELAYV
+292 PYLKKEELAYV
-303 LCAPVTGQGKIVVDG
+303 LCAPVVGTDKKVVDG
-318 EDVDSPEYYIDLVT
+318 EEIDAEEYVITIST
-332 DKRTVSIPIDL
+332 DKRNVAIPVDL
-343 RVFNKVTGK
+343 RHMVSGV
-352 VEPFLGS
+352 VQPFLGS
-359 SRGLQFTITLNFK
+359 TRCMQFTLSLNFK
-372 MGNTVYVACSANDW
+372 MGNTIYLTSSVQDW

-391 VIGGIGDNELQTN
+391 VVGNIGDSNIQ

>member
-1 MRRIIHI
+1 MLSKMRRIIHI

-22 DAVQVGAPIYVAAS
+22 DAVQVGAPVYIAAS

-54 HMIETPSPEY
+54 HMVETPSPEH
-64 PLMTDVWGSTE
+64 PLKTDVWGSTTS
-75 AYEFTEKFYDPEE
+75 YIFTEEFYDQE

-127 KPTVYFVAFSPISH
+127 KPTVYFVAFSPISQ
-141 GAEKWVASDDGKSA
+141 GAEKWVASEDGKSA

-171 EGRYAQE
+171 QGTYATDY
-178 FSKSPLLHFRHLL
+178 SKSPVLSYSHLL
-191 TWLRIEFK
+191 TWLRVEMQ

-204 VSDSWGAIQSMTIRT
+204 VSDSWGAIKSMTIRSNRNV
-219 KNKVTVDLTEQS
+219 KIDLQKEAYNNDGT
-231 YQADPFSYNFD
+231 YNFE
-242 DPNNISFS
+242 NVVFS
-250 GELVNMNFYKVIE
+250 EETDLNFYKTIE
-263 EDSYVGS
+263 EESYDGA
-270 QVTLVKKYTD
+270 QVTMKKKFTD
-280 DVFPQVGGNTLI
+280 EVFTDIKV
-292 PYLKTEELAYV
+292 PYLKKEELAYV
-303 LCAPVTGQGKIVVDG
+303 LCAPVVGTDKKVVDG
-318 EDVDSPEYYIDLVT
+318 EEIDAEEYVITIST
-332 DKRTVSIPIDL
+332 DKRNVAIPVDL
-343 RVFNKVTGK
+343 RHMVSGV
-352 VEPFLGS
+352 VQPFLGS
-359 SRGLQFTITLNFK
+359 TRCMQFTLSLNFK
-372 MGNTVYVACSANDW
+372 MGNTIYLTSSVQDW

-391 VIGGIGDNELQTN
+391 VVGNIGDGNIQ

>member
-1 MRRIIHI
+1 MLSKMRRIIHI

-43 KAPYMPMDNQG
+43 KAPYMPMDNKG
-54 HMIETPSPEY
+54 HMVETPSPEH
-64 PLMTDVWGSTE
+64 PLKTDVWGSTTS
-75 AYEFTEKFYDPEE
+75 YIFTEEFYDQE

-127 KPTVYFVAFSPISH
+127 KPTVYFVAFSPISQ
-141 GAEKWVASDDGKSA
+141 GAEKWVASEDGKSA

-171 EGRYAQE
+171 QGTYATDY
-178 FSKSPLLHFRHLL
+178 SKSPVLSYSHLL
-191 TWLRIEFK
+191 TWLRVEMQ

-204 VSDSWGAIQSMTIRT
+204 VSDSWGAIKSMTIRSNSNV
-219 KNKVTVDLTEQS
+219 KIDLQKEAYNNDGT
-231 YQADPFSYNFD
+231 YNFE
-242 DPNNISFS
+242 NVVFS
-250 GELVNMNFYKVIE
+250 EETDLNLYKTIE
-263 EDSYVGS
+263 EESYDGA
-270 QVTLVKKYTD
+270 QVTMKKKFTD
-280 DVFPQVGGNTLI
+280 EVFTDIKV
-292 PYLKTEELAYV
+292 PYLKKEELAYV
-303 LCAPVTGQGKIVVDG
+303 LCAPVVGTDKKVVDG
-318 EDVDSPEYYIDLVT
+318 EEIDAEEYVVTIST
-332 DKRTVSIPIDL
+332 DKRNVAIPVDL
-343 RVFNKVTGK
+343 RHMVSGV
-352 VEPFLGS
+352 VQPFLGS
-359 SRGLQFTITLNFK
+359 TRCMQFTLSLNFK
-372 MGNTVYVACSANDW
+372 MGNTIYLTSSVQDW

-391 VIGGIGDNELQTN
+391 VVGNIGDGNIQ

>member
-54 HMIETPSPEY
+54 HMIETPSPEH
-64 PLMTDVWGSTE
+64 PLKTDVWGSTKS
-75 AYEFTEKFYDPEE
+75 YEFKEEFYDPEE
-88 KTRPWD
+88 KTRPCD

-127 KPTVYFVAFSPISH
+127 KPTVYFVAFSPISQ
-141 GAEKWVASDDGKSA
+141 GAEKWVASEDGKSA

-171 EGRYAQE
+171 QGTYATDY
-178 FSKSPLLHFRHLL
+178 SKSPVLSYRHLL
-191 TWLRIEFK
+191 TWLRVEMQ

-204 VSDSWGAIQSMTIRT
+204 VSDSWGAIKSMTIRSNSNV
-219 KNKVTVDLTEQS
+219 KIDLQKEAYNNDGT
-231 YQADPFSYNFD
+231 YNFE
-242 DPNNISFS
+242 NVVFS
-250 GELVNMNFYKVIE
+250 EETDLNFYKTIE
-263 EDSYVGS
+263 EGSYDGA
-270 QVTLVKKYTD
+270 QVTMKKKFTD
-280 DVFPQVGGNTLI
+280 EVFTDIKV
-292 PYLKTEELAYV
+292 PYLKKEELAYV
-303 LCAPVTGQGKIVVDG
+303 LCAPVVGADKKVVDG
-318 EDVDSPEYYIDLVT
+318 EEIDAEEYVITIST
-332 DKRTVSIPIDL
+332 DKRNVAIPVDL
-343 RVFNKVTGK
+343 RHMVSGV
-352 VEPFLGS
+352 VQPFLGS
-359 SRGLQFTITLNFK
+359 TRCMQFTLSLNFK
-372 MGNTVYVACSANDW
+372 MGNTIYLTSSVQDW

-391 VIGGIGDNELQTN
+391 VVGNIGDSNIQ

>member
-43 KAPYMPMDNQG
+43 KAPYMPMDNKG
-54 HMIETPSPEY
+54 HMVETPSPEH
-64 PLMTDVWGSTE
+64 PLKTDVWGSTIS
-75 AYEFTEKFYDPEE
+75 YIFTEEFYDQE

-127 KPTVYFVAFSPISH
+127 KPTVYFVAFSPISQ
-141 GAEKWVASDDGKSA
+141 GAEKWVASEDGKSA

-171 EGRYAQE
+171 QGTYATDY
-178 FSKSPLLHFRHLL
+178 SKSPVLSYSHLL
-191 TWLRIEFK
+191 TWLRVEMQ

-204 VSDSWGAIQSMTIRT
+204 VSDSWGAIKSMTIRSNSNV
-219 KNKVTVDLTEQS
+219 KIDLQKEAYNNDGT
-231 YQADPFSYNFD
+231 YNFE
-242 DPNNISFS
+242 NVVFS
-250 GELVNMNFYKVIE
+250 EETDLNFYKTIE
-263 EDSYVGS
+263 EESYDGA
-270 QVTLVKKYTD
+270 QVTMKKKFTD
-280 DVFPQVGGNTLI
+280 EVFTDIKV
-292 PYLKTEELAYV
+292 PYLKKEELAYV
-303 LCAPVTGQGKIVVDG
+303 LCAPVVGTDKKVVDG
-318 EDVDSPEYYIDLVT
+318 EEIDAEEYVITIST
-332 DKRTVSIPIDL
+332 DKRNVAIPVDL
-343 RVFNKVTGK
+343 RHMVSGV
-352 VEPFLGS
+352 VQPFLGS
-359 SRGLQFTITLNFK
+359 TRCMQFTLSLNFK
-372 MGNTVYVACSANDW
+372 MGNTIYLTSSVQDW
-386 KVGGL
+386 RVGGL
-391 VIGGIGDNELQTN
+391 VVGNIGDGNIQ

>member
-1 MRRIIHI
+1 MLSKMRRIIHI

-54 HMIETPSPEY
+54 HMVETPSPEH
-64 PLMTDVWGSTE
+64 PLKTDVWGSTTS
-75 AYEFTEKFYDPEE
+75 YIFTEEFYDQE

-127 KPTVYFVAFSPISH
+127 KPTVYFVAFSPISQ
-141 GAEKWVASDDGKSA
+141 GAEKWVASEDGKSA

-171 EGRYAQE
+171 QGTYATDY
-178 FSKSPLLHFRHLL
+178 SKSPVLSYSHLL
-191 TWLRIEFK
+191 TWLRVEMQ

-204 VSDSWGAIQSMTIRT
+204 VSDSWGAIKSMTIRSNSNV
-219 KNKVTVDLTEQS
+219 KIDLQKEAYNNDGT
-231 YQADPFSYNFD
+231 YNFE
-242 DPNNISFS
+242 NVVFS
-250 GELVNMNFYKVIE
+250 EETDLNFYKTIE
-263 EDSYVGS
+263 EESYDGA
-270 QVTLVKKYTD
+270 QVTMKKKFTD
-280 DVFPQVGGNTLI
+280 EVFTDIKV
-292 PYLKTEELAYV
+292 PYLKKEELAYV
-303 LCAPVTGQGKIVVDG
+303 LCAPVVGTDKKVVDG
-318 EDVDSPEYYIDLVT
+318 EEIDAEEYVITIST
-332 DKRTVSIPIDL
+332 DKRNVAIPVDL
-343 RVFNKVTGK
+343 RHMVSGV
-352 VEPFLGS
+352 VQPFLGS
-359 SRGLQFTITLNFK
+359 TRCIQFTLSLNFK
-372 MGNTVYVACSANDW
+372 MGNTIYLTSSVQDW

-391 VIGGIGDNELQTN
+391 VVGNIGDGNIQ

>member
-1 MRRIIHI
+1 M
-8 SLLICL
+8 ICL

-43 KAPYMPMDNQG
+43 KAPYMPMDNKG
-54 HMIETPSPEY
+54 HMVETPSPEH
-64 PLMTDVWGSTE
+64 PLKTDVWGSTTS
-75 AYEFTEKFYDPEE
+75 YIFTEEFYDQE

-127 KPTVYFVAFSPISH
+127 KPTVYFVAFSPISQ
-141 GAEKWVASDDGKSA
+141 GAEKWVASEDGKSA

-171 EGRYAQE
+171 QGTYATDY
-178 FSKSPLLHFRHLL
+178 SKSPVLSYSHLL
-191 TWLRIEFK
+191 TWLRIEMQ

-204 VSDSWGAIQSMTIRT
+204 VSDSWGAIKSMTIRSNNNV
-219 KNKVTVDLTEQS
+219 KIDLQKEAYNNDGT
-231 YQADPFSYNFD
+231 YNFQ
-242 DPNNISFS
+242 NIVFS
-250 GELVNMNFYKVIE
+250 EETDLNLYKTIE
-263 EDSYVGS
+263 EESYDGA
-270 QVTLVKKYTD
+270 QVTMKKKFTD
-280 DVFPQVGGNTLI
+280 EVFTDIKV
-292 PYLKTEELAYV
+292 PYLKKEELAYV
-303 LCAPVTGQGKIVVDG
+303 LCAPVVGTDKKVVDG
-318 EDVDSPEYYIDLVT
+318 EEIDAEEYVITIST
-332 DKRTVSIPIDL
+332 DKRNVAIPVDL
-343 RVFNKVTGK
+343 RHMVSGEVQ
-352 VEPFLGS
+352 PFLGS
-359 SRGLQFTITLNFK
+359 TRCMQFTLSLNFK
-372 MGNTVYVACSANDW
+372 MGNTIYLTSSVQDW

-391 VIGGIGDNELQTN
+391 VVGNIGDGNIQ

>member
-22 DAVQVGAPIYVAAS
+22 DTVQVGAPIYVAAS

-54 HMIETPSPEY
+54 HMIETPSPEH
-64 PLMTDVWGSTE
+64 PLKTDVWGSTTS
-75 AYEFTEKFYDPEE
+75 YIFTEEFYDQE

-127 KPTVYFVAFSPISH
+127 KPTVYFVAFSPISQ
-141 GAEKWVASDDGKSA
+141 GAEKWVASEDGKSA

-171 EGRYAQE
+171 QGTYATDY
-178 FSKSPLLHFRHLL
+178 SKSPVLSYRHLL
-191 TWLRIEFK
+191 TWLRVEMQ

-204 VSDSWGAIQSMTIRT
+204 VSDSWGAIKSMTIRSNSNV
-219 KNKVTVDLTEQS
+219 KIDLQKEAYNNDGT
-231 YQADPFSYNFD
+231 YNFE
-242 DPNNISFS
+242 NVVFS
-250 GELVNMNFYKVIE
+250 EETDLNFYKTIE
-263 EDSYVGS
+263 EESYDGA
-270 QVTLVKKYTD
+270 QVTMKKKFTD
-280 DVFPQVGGNTLI
+280 EVFTDIKV
-292 PYLKTEELAYV
+292 PYLKKEELAYV
-303 LCAPVTGQGKIVVDG
+303 LCAPVVGTDKKVVDG
-318 EDVDSPEYYIDLVT
+318 EEIDAEEYVITIST
-332 DKRTVSIPIDL
+332 DKRNVAIPVDL
-343 RVFNKVTGK
+343 RHMVSGV
-352 VEPFLGS
+352 VQPFLGS
-359 SRGLQFTITLNFK
+359 TRCMQFTLSLNFK
-372 MGNTVYVACSANDW
+372 MGNTIYLTSSVQDW

-391 VIGGIGDNELQTN
+391 VVGNIGDSNIQ

>member
-22 DAVQVGAPIYVAAS
+22 DTVQVGAPIYVAAS

-43 KAPYMPMDNQG
+43 KAPYMPMDNKG
-54 HMIETPSPEY
+54 HMVETPSPEH
-64 PLMTDVWGSTE
+64 PLKTDVWGSTTS
-75 AYEFTEKFYDPEE
+75 YIFTEEFYDQE

-127 KPTVYFVAFSPISH
+127 KPTVYFVAFSPISQ
-141 GAEKWVASDDGKSA
+141 GAEKWVASEDGKSA

-171 EGRYAQE
+171 QGTYATDY
-178 FSKSPLLHFRHLL
+178 SKSPVLSYSHLL
-191 TWLRIEFK
+191 TWLRIEMQ

-204 VSDSWGAIQSMTIRT
+204 VSDSWGAIKSMTIRSNSNV
-219 KNKVTVDLTEQS
+219 KIDLQKEAYNNDGT
-231 YQADPFSYNFD
+231 YNFE
-242 DPNNISFS
+242 NVVFS
-250 GELVNMNFYKVIE
+250 EETDLNFYKTIE
-263 EDSYVGS
+263 EESYDGA
-270 QVTLVKKYTD
+270 QVTMKKKFTD
-280 DVFPQVGGNTLI
+280 EVFTDIKV
-292 PYLKTEELAYV
+292 PYLKKEELAYV
-303 LCAPVTGQGKIVVDG
+303 LCAPVVGTDKKVVDG
-318 EDVDSPEYYIDLVT
+318 EEIDAEEYVITIST
-332 DKRTVSIPIDL
+332 DKRNVAIPVDL
-343 RVFNKVTGK
+343 RHMVSGEVQ
-352 VEPFLGS
+352 PFLGS
-359 SRGLQFTITLNFK
+359 TRCMQFTLSLNFK
-372 MGNTVYVACSANDW
+372 MGNTIYLTSSVQDW

-391 VIGGIGDNELQTN
+391 VVGNIGDSNIQ

>member
-1 MRRIIHI
+1 MLSKMRRIIHI

-54 HMIETPSPEY
+54 HMVETPSPEH
-64 PLMTDVWGSTE
+64 PLKTDVWGSTNS
-75 AYEFTEKFYDPEE
+75 YIFTEEFYDQER
-88 KTRPWD
+88 TRPWD

-127 KPTVYFVAFSPISH
+127 KPTVYFVAFSPISQ
-141 GAEKWVASDDGKSA
+141 GAEKWVASEDGKSA

-171 EGRYAQE
+171 QGTYATDY
-178 FSKSPLLHFRHLL
+178 SKSPVLSYSHLL
-191 TWLRIEFK
+191 TWLRVEMQ

-204 VSDSWGAIQSMTIRT
+204 VSDSWGAIKSMTIRSNSNV
-219 KNKVTVDLTEQS
+219 KIDLQKEAYNNDGT
-231 YQADPFSYNFD
+231 YNFE
-242 DPNNISFS
+242 NVVFS
-250 GELVNMNFYKVIE
+250 EETDLNFYKTIE
-263 EDSYVGS
+263 EESYDGA
-270 QVTLVKKYTD
+270 QVAMKKKFTD
-280 DVFPQVGGNTLI
+280 EVFTDIKV
-292 PYLKTEELAYV
+292 PYLKKEELAYV
-303 LCAPVTGQGKIVVDG
+303 LCAPVVGTDKKVVDG
-318 EDVDSPEYYIDLVT
+318 EEIDAEEYVITIST
-332 DKRTVSIPIDL
+332 DKRNVAIPVDL
-343 RVFNKVTGK
+343 RHMVSGV
-352 VEPFLGS
+352 VQPFLGS
-359 SRGLQFTITLNFK
+359 TRCIQFTLSLNFK
-372 MGNTVYVACSANDW
+372 MGNTIYLTSSVQDW
-386 KVGGL
+386 NVGGL
-391 VIGGIGDNELQTN
+391 VVGNIGDGNIQ

>member
-1 MRRIIHI
+1 M
-8 SLLICL
+8 

-22 DAVQVGAPIYVAAS
+22 DAVQVGAPVYIAAS

-54 HMIETPSPEY
+54 HMVETPSPEH
-64 PLMTDVWGSTE
+64 PLKTDVWGSTTS
-75 AYEFTEKFYDPEE
+75 YIFTEEFYDQE

-127 KPTVYFVAFSPISH
+127 KPTVYFVAFSPISQ
-141 GAEKWVASDDGKSA
+141 GAEKWVASEDGKSA

-171 EGRYAQE
+171 QGTYATDY
-178 FSKSPLLHFRHLL
+178 SKSPVLSYSHLL
-191 TWLRIEFK
+191 TWLRVEMQ

-204 VSDSWGAIQSMTIRT
+204 VSDSWGAIKSMTIRSNSNVKINLQKEAYNNDGT
-219 KNKVTVDLTEQS
+219 
-231 YQADPFSYNFD
+231 YNFE
-242 DPNNISFS
+242 NVVFS
-250 GELVNMNFYKVIE
+250 EETDLNFYKTIE
-263 EDSYVGS
+263 EESYDGA
-270 QVTLVKKYTD
+270 QVTMKKKFTD
-280 DVFPQVGGNTLI
+280 EVFTDIKV
-292 PYLKTEELAYV
+292 PYLKKEELAYV
-303 LCAPVTGQGKIVVDG
+303 LCAPVVGTDKKVVDG
-318 EDVDSPEYYIDLVT
+318 EEIDAEEYVITIST
-332 DKRTVSIPIDL
+332 DKRNVAIPVDL
-343 RVFNKVTGK
+343 RHMVSGV
-352 VEPFLGS
+352 VQPFLGS
-359 SRGLQFTITLNFK
+359 TRCMQFTLSLNFK
-372 MGNTVYVACSANDW
+372 MGNTIYLTSSVQDW

-391 VIGGIGDNELQTN
+391 VVGNIGDGNIQ

>member
-1 MRRIIHI
+1 MLSKMRRIIHI

-54 HMIETPSPEY
+54 HMVETPSPEH
-64 PLMTDVWGSTE
+64 PLKTDVWGSTNS
-75 AYEFTEKFYDPEE
+75 YIFTEEFYDQER
-88 KTRPWD
+88 TRPWD

-127 KPTVYFVAFSPISH
+127 KPTVYFVAFSPISQ
-141 GAEKWVASDDGKSA
+141 GAEKWVASEDGKSA

-171 EGRYAQE
+171 EGTYAQE
-178 FSKSPLLHFRHLL
+178 YSKSPVLSYSHLL
-191 TWLRIEFK
+191 TWLRVEMQ

-204 VSDSWGAIQSMTIRT
+204 VSDSWGAIKSMTIRSNSNI
-219 KNKVTVDLTEQS
+219 KIDLQKEAYNNDGT
-231 YQADPFSYNFD
+231 YNFE
-242 DPNNISFS
+242 NVVFS
-250 GELVNMNFYKVIE
+250 EETDLNFYKTIE
-263 EDSYVGS
+263 EESYDGA
-270 QVTLVKKYTD
+270 QVTMKKKFTD
-280 DVFPQVGGNTLI
+280 EVFTDIKV
-292 PYLKTEELAYV
+292 PYLKKEELAYV
-303 LCAPVTGQGKIVVDG
+303 LCAPVVGTDKKVVDG
-318 EDVDSPEYYIDLVT
+318 EEIDAEEYVITIST
-332 DKRTVSIPIDL
+332 DKRNVAIPVDL
-343 RVFNKVTGK
+343 RHMVSGV
-352 VEPFLGS
+352 VQPFLGS
-359 SRGLQFTITLNFK
+359 TRCMQFTLSLNFK
-372 MGNTVYVACSANDW
+372 MGNTIYLTSSVQDW
-386 KVGGL
+386 RVGGL
-391 VIGGIGDNELQTN
+391 VVGNIGDGNIQ

>member
-54 HMIETPSPEY
+54 HMVETPSPEH
-64 PLMTDVWGSTE
+64 PLKTDVWGSTNS
-75 AYEFTEKFYDPEE
+75 YIFTEEFYDQER
-88 KTRPWD
+88 TRPWD

-127 KPTVYFVAFSPISH
+127 KPTVYFVAFSPISQ
-141 GAEKWVASDDGKSA
+141 GAEKWVASEDGKSA

-171 EGRYAQE
+171 QGTYATDY
-178 FSKSPLLHFRHLL
+178 SKSPVLSYSHLL
-191 TWLRIEFK
+191 TWLRVEMQ

-204 VSDSWGAIQSMTIRT
+204 VSDSWGAIKSMTIRSNSNV
-219 KNKVTVDLTEQS
+219 KIDLQKEAYNNDGTYNYENVV
-231 YQADPFSYNFD
+231 FSEETD
-242 DPNNISFS
+242 
-250 GELVNMNFYKVIE
+250 LNFYKTIE
-263 EDSYVGS
+263 EESYDGA
-270 QVTLVKKYTD
+270 QVTMKKKFTD
-280 DVFPQVGGNTLI
+280 EVFTDIKV
-292 PYLKTEELAYV
+292 PYLKKEELAYV
-303 LCAPVTGQGKIVVDG
+303 LCAPVVGTDKKVVDG
-318 EDVDSPEYYIDLVT
+318 EEIDAEEYVITIST
-332 DKRTVSIPIDL
+332 DKRNVAIPVDL
-343 RVFNKVTGK
+343 RHMVSGV
-352 VEPFLGS
+352 VQPFLGS
-359 SRGLQFTITLNFK
+359 TRCMQFTLSLNFK
-372 MGNTVYVACSANDW
+372 MGNTIYLTSSVQDW

-391 VIGGIGDNELQTN
+391 VVGNIGDGNIQ